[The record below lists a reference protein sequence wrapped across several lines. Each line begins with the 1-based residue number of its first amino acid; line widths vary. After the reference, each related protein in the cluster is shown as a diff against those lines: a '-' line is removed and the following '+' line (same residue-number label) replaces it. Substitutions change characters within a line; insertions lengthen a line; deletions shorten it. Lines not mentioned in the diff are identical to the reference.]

1 MKSVPNTSAD
11 ETCNTMLDMSC
22 LDEENICLPTLERTE
37 GVILQATDFS
47 TPKR

>member
-11 ETCNTMLDMSC
+11 ETCNTLDMSC
-22 LDEENICLPTLERTE
+22 LDEENICPPTLERTE
-37 GVILQATDFS
+37 GVMLQATDFS